1 MADRTLFRDRR
12 GAGRVLAGLLE
23 RYRGRPDVVV
33 LGQPRGGVPVAYEV
47 ATALGAPLGVFLV
60 RKLGVPGHEEVA
72 MGAIASGGTLVLNED
87 VVRGLR
93 TGPEAVQQVAERE
106 GRELTRREQADR
118 DGRPPPELAGQ
129 TVILVDDGLA
139 TGASMR
145 AAAAIRPG
153 AAAASQG
160 PSEVAAVRVEAVP
173 APDGVP
179 DDDVLFDLVGDARL
193 VLIGEASHRTHE
205 FYATRARM
213 TRRLIEELG
222 FCAVAVEPT
231 GRTLEL
237 TVGWERGEVP
247 ETYPVGV

>member
-1 MADRTLFRDRR
+1 
-12 GAGRVLAGLLE
+12 
-23 RYRGRPDVVV
+23 
-33 LGQPRGGVPVAYEV
+33 
-47 ATALGAPLGVFLV
+47 
-60 RKLGVPGHEEVA
+60 

-93 TGPEAVQQVAERE
+93 IGPEAVQQVAERE
-106 GRELTRREQADR
+106 GRELTRRGQADR

-145 AAAAIRPG
+145 AAAAIRHG

>member
-33 LGQPRGGVPVAYEV
+33 LGQPRGGVPVAHEV

-93 TGPEAVQQVAERE
+93 IGPEAVQQVAERE

-179 DDDVLFDLVGDARL
+179 DDDVLFGLVGDAH
-193 VLIGEASHRTHE
+193 GTHE